1 MYKITPVVRILLIIN
16 VALFLLDNVML
27 YDLNSLFGLYLPE
40 NENFAVWQYLTS
52 MFMHGGV
59 MHILFNMMGLWMFGS
74 ALERIW
80 GSQKFLILYFV
91 AGIGAGVISSLVNS
105 YEYTASIAAV
115 NAAGMTS
122 LDIKELLDTRMYRPT
137 SELTA
142 EMVGEVYQNYHM
154 KTVGASGALYGVI
167 VAFAMRFPN
176 MKMFLMFVP
185 FPIAAKYFVPAL
197 LCLDLFSGVTGYSLL
212 GGGIAHFA
220 HLGGALVGFLLMLY
234 WRHIK

>member
-1 MYKITPVVRILLIIN
+1 MSSITPAVRILIILN
-16 VALFLLDNVML
+16 AALFLINSVTL
-27 YDLNSLFGLYLPE
+27 YDLNELLGLYLPE

-52 MFMHGGV
+52 MFMHGSV

-74 ALERIW
+74 ALEKIW
-80 GSQKFLILYFV
+80 GAQKFLILYFV
-91 AGIGAGVISSLVNS
+91 AGIGAGVISGLVNS
-105 YEYTASIAAV
+105 YEYSASVAAV
-115 NAAGMTS
+115 NAVGMF
-122 LDIKELLDTRMYRPT
+122 DQEIKDLLETRRYIPYDG
-137 SELTA
+137 LTQ
-142 EMVGEVYQNYHM
+142 EMVGELYQNYHS

-176 MKMFLMFVP
+176 AKMSFIFIP
-185 FPIAAKYFVPAL
+185 FPVAAKYFVPVL
-197 LCLDLFSGVTGYSLL
+197 LSVDLFSGVTGFSLF